1 LCRSDL
7 ARNPGGVAES
17 VLTAKNGLFMNGD
30 RQVKKPTT
38 LVSEDRLSE
47 VNLKRHSV
55 ILPVQSSHAVF

>member
-1 LCRSDL
+1 
-7 ARNPGGVAES
+7 
-17 VLTAKNGLFMNGD
+17 MNGD